1 MKHVAGGLPHTTNP
15 RLTGSG
21 EVFRATSDCLV
32 GRPALPAPENPPAQS
47 VPANN
52 GRRSYDDHGI
62 APIEESGKQC
72 EANPSRVIH
81 PSGLDATLDITRE
94 LLAKNQVLSA
104 DRSLRA

>member
-1 MKHVAGGLPHTTNP
+1 MVLQEGG
-15 RLTGSG
+15 
-21 EVFRATSDCLV
+21 
-32 GRPALPAPENPPAQS
+32 PALIATRLPRRSPEDPPAQS

-72 EANPSRVIH
+72 EANPTRVIH
-81 PSGLDATLDITRE
+81 ASGLDATLDITRE

-104 DRSLRA
+104 DRSGRA